1 MSERV
6 AAWLGEVER
15 DVVIA
20 AHGGVMRVLRGL
32 NLRLESAKIFRL
44 DVPQDKV
51 LVVEAGRT
59 RWL

>member
-1 MSERV
+1 
-6 AAWLGEVER
+6 
-15 DVVIA
+15 VVA

-32 NLRLESAKIFRL
+32 SDGLEPTEIFRL

-51 LVVEAGRT
+51 LVIEAGRT